1 MRLPANVLA
10 FAQDNIDT
18 YKRFTDFVNHY
29 RSITESTKK
38 PYDETISFEEKA
50 QRVHEDMIAEIETK
64 SGVSI
69 KGMEPHLAMTHPTVR
84 WATFAVINARIDA
97 VLPDALIDTIGLYTE
112 IKVGGFGDNFA
123 FEAKPRDLFA
133 VTVAGRGKRRSELKK
148 QFNGQVTITPV
159 EHDISV
165 TVSLYRVLAGQE
177 NLAEFVMKAAKS
189 IETQMTYDAYDAFNT
204 AMAALDNAGDDALRI
219 SGFSQ
224 ATAVSL
230 AQKISAWNGGR
241 KPMFIGTQV
250 ALSSILP
257 TNDNFRYDIQSDYVK
272 VGYIRTFQGFDT
284 MVLPQ
289 VADWTTPFK
298 LKLDDTHIYVM
309 SPSSKP
315 LKMCIEGSLL
325 TVQDDVYANSN
336 LTQATTLKK
345 SWGTGIVTSD
355 VLGLIEISG

>member
-1 MRLPANVLA
+1 MRLPANVLV

-18 YKRFTDFVNHY
+18 YKRFSDFVNHY
-29 RSITESTKK
+29 RFVTESIKK
-38 PYDETISFEEKA
+38 PYDETVSFEEKA
-50 QRVHEDMIAEIETK
+50 QKVHDDMIAEIETK
-64 SGVSI
+64 SGRQV
-69 KGMEPHLAMTHPTVR
+69 KGVEPYLAMSDPMIR
-84 WATFAVINARIDA
+84 YGFFAVINARIDA
-97 VLPDALIDTIGLYTE
+97 ILPDALVDSIGAYTD
-112 IKVGGFGDNFA
+112 IRVGGFGDNFA
-123 FEAKPRDLFA
+123 FEAKPRDLFS

-148 QFNGQVTITPV
+148 QFNGQVTITPI
-159 EHDISV
+159 EHDITV
-165 TVSLYRVLAGQE
+165 FVSLYRVLAGQE

-189 IETQMTYDAYDAFNT
+189 LETQMTYDAYDAFNT

-224 ATAVSL
+224 ATAVTL

-241 KPMFIGTQV
+241 KAIFVGTQV

-257 TNDNFRYDIQSDYVK
+257 TNTNYRYDIQSDYVK
-272 VGYIRTFQGFDT
+272 VGYVQTFQGFDC

-289 VADWTTPFK
+289 VADYKTPFT

-315 LKMCIEGSLL
+315 IKLCLEGSLL
-325 TVQDDVYANSN
+325 TAQDDIYSNAN

-345 SWGTGIVTSD
+345 SWATGICTSD
-355 VLGLIEISG
+355 VCGLIEIS